1 MRHNPTVLRAIA
13 GVFGLASLL
22 FAGNAAAGG
31 DMGQDF
37 SSGMGY
43 SMAPGEEN
51 AAVSGSTRN
60 ANGNRVFINGVEQ
73 GVAYPVTDNDPQF
86 SQLYGTQFGVNA
98 GTTTATAGGSAT
110 AIGNA
115 LNVTVDG
122 SWNTVIVNSTQVNKG
137 NQTATL
143 NGNLHF

>member
-1 MRHNPTVLRAIA
+1 MRHHPIVSRAIG
-13 GVFGLASLL
+13 GVLGAVSLL
-22 FAGNAAAGG
+22 CAGNAAAGG
-31 DMGQDF
+31 DMSQDF

-43 SMAPGEEN
+43 GMSAGEEN
-51 AAVSGSTRN
+51 ASISGSTRD

-86 SQLYGTQFGVNA
+86 SQMFGTQFGVNA
-98 GTTTATAGGSAT
+98 GTTTTTAGGSAT

-122 SWNTVIVNSTQVNKG
+122 SWNTVIVNSKQTNNG
-137 NQTATL
+137 NQNATL